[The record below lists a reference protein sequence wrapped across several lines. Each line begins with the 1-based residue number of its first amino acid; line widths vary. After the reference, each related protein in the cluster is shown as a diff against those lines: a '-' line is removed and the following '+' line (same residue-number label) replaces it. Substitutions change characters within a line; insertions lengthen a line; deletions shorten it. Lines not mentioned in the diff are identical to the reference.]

1 MYKSNIKRCAGS
13 VCWKR
18 QNTDFKQQRDIPCAW
33 IGRLG
38 MVKMPFLPK
47 MICRFNTFPLTLTG
61 EFFDDIGKLTLRCVY
76 GEKGTE

>member
-1 MYKSNIKRCAGS
+1 MYKSNRKRCAGS

-18 QNTDFKQQRDIPCAW
+18 QNIDVKQQRDILCAW

-38 MVKMPFLPK
+38 VVKMPLLPK
-47 MICRFNTFPLTLTG
+47 MICRFNSFPLKLTG
-61 EFFDDIGKLTLRCVY
+61 EFLDDIDKLTLRCVY

>member
-1 MYKSNIKRCAGS
+1 
-13 VCWKR
+13 
-18 QNTDFKQQRDIPCAW
+18 
-33 IGRLG
+33 